1 MPRLKVPK
9 CFAGDVMVMVGARDG
24 NIDFFVC
31 FLFFGCVVVV
41 VARGY
46 GGWSLVE
53 QDLSGTYIRRVQY

>member
-1 MPRLKVPK
+1 
-9 CFAGDVMVMVGARDG
+9 MVMVGARDG

-46 GGWSLVE
+46 GGWCESLPLVE
-53 QDLSGTYIRRVQY
+53 QDLSGIYICRVQY